1 MRAVNADEVLESKIR
16 AEIPALSGEL
26 VPACAVEEAETLT
39 LNTLRDEI
47 YADAVKHGLWEIE
60 DTIRFSEEQYGLRR
74 EVAERHVCAAMIAG
88 ELFELEG
95 ESIKGDAYA
104 EELADVIIMS
114 MSVAGYLGID
124 VHEAVM
130 RKMAINRER
139 PWKHGKSE

>member
-16 AEIPALSGEL
+16 AEIAALSGEL
-26 VPACAVEEAETLT
+26 VPACAVEEAKTLT

-47 YADAVKHGLWEIE
+47 YSDAVKHGLWEIE
-60 DTIRFSEEQYGLRR
+60 DTIRFSEEQHGLRR

-88 ELFELEG
+88 ELFELDG